1 MGGHAMSQ
9 VPILLD
15 VNDLVVHFPAGR
27 SGVFGPRQIV
37 HAVDGISFRV
47 PRQSTFGIVGESGS
61 GKSTTA
67 QAIMRLVP
75 TTRGQVR
82 LGDQDLTALRGDA
95 LRRTRRHFQMIFQ
108 DPFSA
113 LNPRRR
119 AGDLIREPLDLL
131 QVGSPSERQQRV
143 LDLLAAVGLPPEA
156 AALFPHQFSGG
167 QRQRLVIARALST
180 QPDLIVCDE
189 PVSALDVAIQA
200 QILNLLKKLQR
211 DLGLTYVFISHDLGV
226 VQHLCDQIAVMYLGQ
241 IVELAPAA
249 ALFGRPLHPYTWS
262 LMAAAAPPG
271 VLRGTL
277 KTRFGLRGEPP
288 SPINPPPGCRFA
300 ARCPFAD
307 DRCRRDMPILTSQ
320 GRTAQGAQHL
330 VACHKAEEVA
340 AAGQAI
346 LAA

>member
-1 MGGHAMSQ
+1 MSN
-9 VPILLD
+9 PILLE

-27 SGVFGPRQIV
+27 AGPFGPRQTV

-75 TTRGQVR
+75 ITSGRVR
-82 LGDQDLTALRGDA
+82 LGDDDLTELRGSALRK
-95 LRRTRRHFQMIFQ
+95 TRRHFQMIFQ
-108 DPFSA
+108 DPFSS

-131 QVGSPSERQQRV
+131 AVGSAIERDERV
-143 LDLLAAVGLPPEA
+143 EELLAAVGLPPEA
-156 AALFPHQFSGG
+156 AMLFPHQFSGG

-180 QPDLIVCDE
+180 KPDLIVCDE

-200 QILNLLKKLQR
+200 QILNLLQRLQR
-211 DLGLTYVFISHDLGV
+211 ELGLTYVFISHDLGV

-249 ALFGRPLHPYTWS
+249 TLFGAPQHPYTWS
-262 LMAAAAPPG
+262 LMAAAAPAG
-271 VLRGTL
+271 ILRNSM
-277 KTRFGLRGEPP
+277 KQQFGLRGEPP

-307 DRCRRDMPILTSQ
+307 ERCRRETPKLSI
-320 GRTAQGAQHL
+320 RAPQHF
-330 VACHKAEEVA
+330 VACHKADEVSQAGQSIMA
-340 AAGQAI
+340 AA
-346 LAA
+346 